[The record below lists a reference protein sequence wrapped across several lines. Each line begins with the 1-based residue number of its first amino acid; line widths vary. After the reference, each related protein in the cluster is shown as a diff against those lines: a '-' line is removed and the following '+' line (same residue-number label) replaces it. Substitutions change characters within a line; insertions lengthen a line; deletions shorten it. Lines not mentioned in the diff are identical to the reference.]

1 MLTCQRLR
9 GAVFLSA
16 FLLITGLVLEFAG
29 RSFAFPAPVM
39 ALALLS
45 GLAALAI
52 LALTFITAL
61 LPGSARRLAE
71 CRKGTLLLG

>member
-16 FLLITGLVLEFAG
+16 FLLIAGLVLEFAG
-29 RSFAFPAPVM
+29 RAFVFPAPVM
-39 ALALLS
+39 ALALFA

-52 LALTFITAL
+52 LAVTFITAL
-61 LPGSARRLAE
+61 LPGSAQRLAE
-71 CRKGTLLLG
+71 CRKRTLMVG

>member
-1 MLTCQRLR
+1 
-9 GAVFLSA
+9 
-16 FLLITGLVLEFAG
+16 
-29 RSFAFPAPVM
+29 M

-52 LALTFITAL
+52 LAVTFVTAL
-61 LPGSARRLAE
+61 LPGNARRLAE

>member
-9 GAVFLSA
+9 AAVFLSA
-16 FLLITGLVLEFAG
+16 LLLVVGLVLEFTG
-29 RSFAFPAPVM
+29 PSLAFPAPVM
-39 ALALLS
+39 GLALFS

-52 LALTFITAL
+52 LALTFVTAL

-71 CRKGTLLLG
+71 CRKGSLLPG